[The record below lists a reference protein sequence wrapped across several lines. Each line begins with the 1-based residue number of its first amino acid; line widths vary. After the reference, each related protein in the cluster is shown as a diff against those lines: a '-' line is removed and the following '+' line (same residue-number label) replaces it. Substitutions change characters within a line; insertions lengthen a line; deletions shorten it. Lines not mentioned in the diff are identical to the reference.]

1 MKRRALATFLA
12 VVLTCSVVLPGNTV
26 RATEL
31 PETMTE
37 VSTEASTEVEEQAT
51 EELTEGESETAE
63 SETPEEDKSP
73 EAEQAGTEEA
83 ATEETETEETETEET
98 ETEALPEESA
108 EKSAPEKK
116 IGVDELENLE
126 IDEDMK
132 LASGTCGTGVTW
144 SYANGTLT
152 ISGNGAMKDY
162 PVYDTPGSPQCMPWY
177 SYKNQITTVNIAEG
191 VTSIGACAF
200 WGCSALQSVTTPSTI
215 QTIGFAAFAD
225 CTSLENITIKAG
237 HVGESAFIR
246 CTNLHRVT
254 VGNRVTGFGISAFEG
269 CAGLQ
274 RVDISDVAAWC
285 SIDFGGYLA
294 NPLQFAKHLYVNGA
308 EVIDLQIPNGVTAIR
323 DYAFEYAQSITSVTI
338 PSSVTTIGDY
348 AFYACNAIQTVNMPS
363 GGVTRI
369 GASAF
374 DSCASMRNITIPDSV
389 SYIGTYAF
397 AWSQI
402 TSVNMKQGVIE
413 GHAFEGCG
421 CIADVTLGKDVTY
434 IGDNAFNR
442 CNSIRIIR
450 YGGSRAQWSVLE
462 KGINN
467 EPLTSGNVVYRGNGE
482 ATTDGIDRTQLHVG
496 GIVKFGAYEQDN
508 NGGNGKETIEWI
520 VLDIQGDKILVVS
533 KNVLDFQRYAP
544 NIQNAVTWENSSV
557 RSWLNSDFYNAAFT
571 GDQKNNIYSTT
582 VGAENSPVYGV
593 AGGNATNDK
602 IFLLSASEATNYLN
616 TDGKRMSN
624 CTEYALARNND
635 PALRN
640 QTTQSSYWWVRT
652 PGMFN
657 YDAAYVHYTGSVRYD
672 GMAVA
677 NVIGGIR
684 PAMWVNKNAVEVVPG
699 VNPTVE
705 EEPALEGTPIEQF
718 VTRLYIVCLNRRPDD
733 NGKNYWTGLLSS
745 GQTTGTM
752 AAYGFIFSQEFQN
765 CNYCNEDYVKQLYRA
780 FMGREYDDG
789 GLNNW
794 VTALETGTT
803 REEVFNGFAQ
813 SVEFAALCS
822 QYGIVLGDG
831 IMIPQYGTVPK
842 GPCLICCETDGVTA
856 FVTRLYNICLD
867 RNPDEAGLSDWTNKL
882 WNHTSSGKDVAFGF
896 IFSPEFM
903 NKGLSD
909 EDYVEYLYR
918 AFFDRPADNG
928 GKSDW
933 LNRMHAQGY
942 SREDVFNG
950 FVGSAEFDNLC
961 KRYGITRE

>member
-37 VSTEASTEVEEQAT
+37 VSTEASTEVAEEAT
-51 EELTEGESETAE
+51 EELTEGESETVE
-63 SETPEEDKSP
+63 SETPEEEKTS
-73 EAEQAGTEEA
+73 ETEEA
-83 ATEETETEETETEET
+83 DTEEVNTEEADTEKVDT
-98 ETEALPEESA
+98 

-116 IGVDELENLE
+116 PSVDELENLE

-144 SYANGTLT
+144 NYAGGVLT

-225 CTSLENITIKAG
+225 CASLENVTIKAG

-246 CTNLHRVT
+246 CRNLHRVT
-254 VGNRVTGFGISAFEG
+254 VGSGVTGFGVSAFES
-269 CAGLQ
+269 CEGLQ
-274 RVDISDVAAWC
+274 GVYISDVGAWC
-285 SIDFGGYLA
+285 NIDFGGYLA
-294 NPLQFAKHLYVNGA
+294 NPLQFAKHLYLNGT
-308 EVIDLQIPNGVTAIR
+308 EVTNLQIPNGVTAIR
-323 DYAFEYAQSITSVTI
+323 DYAFEYGQSITSVTI
-338 PSSVTTIGDY
+338 PSSVTTIGEY
-348 AFYACNAIQTVNMPS
+348 AFYMCNEIRTVNMPT
-363 GGVTRI
+363 GGLTRI

-374 DSCASMRNITIPDSV
+374 DSCSKLGSIAIPDSV
-389 SYIGTYAF
+389 SYIGTFAF
-397 AWSQI
+397 AWTPI
-402 TSVNMKQGVIE
+402 TSANIKQGVIE

-421 CIADVTLGKDVTY
+421 CMPEITIGSGVTY

-442 CNSIRIIR
+442 CAAIRTVR
-450 YGGSRAQWSVLE
+450 YGGSRAQWRALE
-462 KGINN
+462 IGANN
-467 EPLTSGNVVYRGNGE
+467 DPIKSANVVCSGTGN
-482 ATTDGIDRTQLHVG
+482 ATTDGVDRTQLHVG
-496 GIVKFGAYEQDN
+496 GTVKFGAYEQDN
-508 NGGNGKETIEWI
+508 NSSNGTEQIEWI
-520 VLDIQGDKILVVS
+520 VLDIQGDKIFVVS

-544 NIQNAVTWENSSV
+544 NIQTAVTWENGTI

-571 GDQKNNIYSTT
+571 GAQKNNIYTT
-582 VGAENSPVYGV
+582 SVANENNAVYGTS
-593 AGGNATNDK
+593 GGNTTNDK
-602 IFLLSASEATNYLN
+602 IFLLSATEAANYLN

-624 CTEYALARNND
+624 CTAYALSQNAD

-699 VNPTVE
+699 VNPSIDE
-705 EEPALEGTPIEQF
+705 DPIEQF
-718 VTRLYIVCLNRRPDD
+718 VTRLYNVCLDRDPDEAGLND
-733 NGKNYWTGLLSS
+733 WVNKLSAGESTGASV
-745 GQTTGTM
+745 
-752 AAYGFIFSQEFQN
+752 AYGFVFGQEFQN
-765 CNYCNEDYVKQLYRA
+765 RNYCNTDYVKQLYRA
-780 FMGREYDDG
+780 FMGREYDQG
-789 GLNNW
+789 GLDNW
-794 VTALETGTT
+794 VNALETGTT
-803 REEVFNGFAQ
+803 REEVFNGFSQ
-813 SVEFAALCS
+813 SDEFRALCT
-822 QYGIVLGDG
+822 QYGIVLGNG
-831 IMIPQYGTVPK
+831 IEIPQYGTVPK
-842 GPCLICCETDGVTA
+842 GPCSTCGATDGVTA

-867 RNPDEAGLSDWTNKL
+867 RNPDEAGLSDWTNNL
-882 WNHTSSGKDVAFGF
+882 WAHTKSGKDVSFGF
-896 IFSPEFM
+896 IFSQEFT

-918 AFFDRPADNG
+918 AFFDRPSDAG

-933 LNRMHAQGY
+933 LNRMHAEGY
-942 SREDVFNG
+942 DKLDVFNG

-961 KRYGITRE
+961 KRYGITRD